1 MPEET
6 NPRLLRT
13 IRQDMGRVGTEVR
26 RTGLKGTVGR
36 ALEDLREF
44 YLTTE
49 DLARL
54 ARMGRARR
62 AIYFTWWLLK
72 SLFLKLTPAR
82 RILLLLAFVALAQ
95 GSGVI
100 ASSDRFRVSVDVGWM
115 GVVLILLVLAL
126 ELKDKLLA
134 REELEAGR
142 AVQMALMPPPA
153 PVLPG
158 WQIWLFTRPA
168 NDVGGDLVDYLR
180 IGEHRAS
187 IVLGDVAGKGLP
199 AALLMAKLQATLRA
213 LAPEFTS
220 LAEIGSRVNTILHRD
235 GLPNRF
241 ATLVYLEVA
250 PTAGRVRILNAGHM
264 PPLVVRCVRRR
275 PSCRA
280 ARSRSA
286 CWPTRTSRNSAVDLL
301 DGDTLVVYSDGVT
314 EAMNA
319 AGEFFGDDRLRGAAA
334 VGGRA
339 VGGDCRRDDCRRR
352 GRVRGSCKAPRRPVH
367 RRASPP
373 AVNKYAAAKSS
384 RDTLLYVGR
393 DFSKTDIKSA
403 RLPGSRTWV
412 GHVDLQAK
420 RRLSPRRLPI
430 QIEGRTTRT
439 DRSPRF
445 PCQATL
451 PRSILARSYAHQGV
465 PSDERIHSTR
475 GTCRRGRRDRLRG
488 SHRPDE
494 AAADR
499 CRLRQVGDARAGRE
513 PRRALAGRPLA
524 RLRRQPLQPR
534 QRAGDRNLADGT
546 KKVVPFGTQPV
557 FSSDSKWIA
566 YSHRR
571 SPRRSRRSS
580 GASRSPSRTSWAC

>member
-1 MPEET
+1 
-6 NPRLLRT
+6 
-13 IRQDMGRVGTEVR
+13 
-26 RTGLKGTVGR
+26 
-36 ALEDLREF
+36 
-44 YLTTE
+44 
-49 DLARL
+49 
-54 ARMGRARR
+54 MGRARR

-264 PPLVVRCVRRR
+264 PPLVVRA
-275 PSCRA
+275 SA
-280 ARSRSA
+280 ATELPRGSFA
-286 CWPTRTSRNSAVDLL
+286 LGLLAHANFEEQCVDLL

-319 AGEFFGDDRLRGAAA
+319 AGEFFGDDRLLALLPSVAAVSVAIAGATIVAAVDAFVGAA
-334 VGGRA
+334 RPH
-339 VGGDCRRDDCRRR
+339 DD
-352 GRVRGSCKAPRRPVH
+352 
-367 RRASPP
+367 
-373 AVNKYAAAKSS
+373 
-384 RDTLLYVGR
+384 
-393 DFSKTDIKSA
+393 
-403 RLPGSRTWV
+403 
-412 GHVDLQAK
+412 
-420 RRLSPRRLPI
+420 LSI
-430 QIEGRTTRT
+430 
-439 DRSPRF
+439 
-445 PCQATL
+445 
-451 PRSILARSYAHQGV
+451 V
-465 PSDERIHSTR
+465 
-475 GTCRRGRRDRLRG
+475 
-488 SHRPDE
+488 
-494 AAADR
+494 
-499 CRLRQVGDARAGRE
+499 V
-513 PRRALAGRPLA
+513 
-524 RLRRQPLQPR
+524 LRRQP
-534 QRAGDRNLADGT
+534 
-546 KKVVPFGTQPV
+546 
-557 FSSDSKWIA
+557 
-566 YSHRR
+566 
-571 SPRRSRRSS
+571 
-580 GASRSPSRTSWAC
+580 